1 MKTRGSLVCACVLA
15 VGCAGQGPTPPHNS
29 DATEETADAAG
40 DMASDAIDETADAGD
55 VASGVTGEIDGARE
69 LEGSTN
75 APDAATN
82 GQDAS
87 ATADAADEAGAFN
100 PATWTNIYSTLLD
113 NMSYASNCTG
123 EGCHNPGIQLGFDL
137 SSRENGYAT
146 VQAKLVPGDPSGS
159 KIVGRLEAGDMP
171 RGGRPKMPA
180 GDIDLIKMWIR
191 AGAPND

>member
-1 MKTRGSLVCACVLA
+1 MLA
-15 VGCAGQGPTPPHNS
+15 VGCAGQGATRPPT
-29 DATEETADAAG
+29 
-40 DMASDAIDETADAGD
+40 SDAIDETADATVD
-55 VASGVTGEIDGARE
+55 VASDATDETADDMASEVTGETDGAHE

-75 APDAATN
+75 APDAATD

-159 KIVGRLEAGDMP
+159 KLVSKLEAGDMP